1 MRELQLIGMGPGH
14 PDQLTLQAISAIA
27 RTDVLFVVEKGGG
40 TGELVELR
48 TELLR
53 RHHPGAPRQVMI
65 EDPPRNRDPA
75 DGNGYRAAVADWHA
89 ARALAYE
96 RAFAACDPEAVGA
109 MLIWG
114 DPALYDSAL
123 RVIDAVRAHGAV
135 DFELTVIPGITSVQ
149 ALAAAHRIVLN
160 GIGRPVQLTTG
171 RNLTTGGWPGRPG
184 EIDDVVV
191 MLDGDLAC
199 AALDPTGI
207 DIFWGANLGG
217 PGERLVAG
225 PLAQALPEIRRVRTS
240 VKAERGWVMDT
251 YLLRRTRSQG

>member
-40 TGELVELR
+40 TGELVNLR

-53 RHHPGAPRQVMI
+53 RHHPGNPRQVRI
-65 EDPPRNRDPA
+65 EDPPRDREPA
-75 DGNGYRAAVADWHA
+75 DGAGYRTAVADWHA
-89 ARALAYE
+89 ARAQAYE
-96 RAFAACDPEAVGA
+96 RAFAACAAEAVGA
-109 MLIWG
+109 ILVWG

-123 RVIDAVRAHGAV
+123 RVVDQVRTRGVLH
-135 DFELTVIPGITSVQ
+135 FEVTVIPAVTSVQ
-149 ALAAAHRIVLN
+149 ALAAAHRVVLN
-160 GIGRPVQLTTG
+160 GVGRPVQITTG
-171 RNLTTGGWPGRPG
+171 RNLAAGWPGRPG

-191 MLDGDLAC
+191 MLDGELAC

-217 PGERLVAG
+217 PGQRLVAG
-225 PLAQALPEIRRVRTS
+225 PLAQVLPEIRRVRAQ
-240 VKAERGWVMDT
+240 VKADRGWVMDT
-251 YLLRRTRSQG
+251 YLLRRSG